1 MGLYIYID
9 IDKYKNVKFMN
20 DAFLLKDKENN
31 KTQAEL
37 KKVSD
42 KNSQLENKIKI
53 LDSDRDRLDAEN
65 KGLKKF
71 KESIEEEKKKEIEA
85 ANSIRAAIV
94 ETEENENKKKQLKQN
109 NLY

>member
-1 MGLYIYID
+1 
-9 IDKYKNVKFMN
+9 MN

-53 LDSDRDRLDAEN
+53 LYSNRDEVN
-65 KGLKKF
+65 NYFKIIWIKFIKKLLIIF
-71 KESIEEEKKKEIEA
+71 
-85 ANSIRAAIV
+85 
-94 ETEENENKKKQLKQN
+94 
-109 NLY
+109 Y